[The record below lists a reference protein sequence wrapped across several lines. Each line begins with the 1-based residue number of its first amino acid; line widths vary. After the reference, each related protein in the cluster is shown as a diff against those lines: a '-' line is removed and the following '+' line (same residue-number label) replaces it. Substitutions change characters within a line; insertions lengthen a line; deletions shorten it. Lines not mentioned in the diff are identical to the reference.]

1 MITLLN
7 RKELMT
13 DSSAEE
19 LARVQQA
26 LKLKGIKYKVKA
38 LRDQGSAHRPSSS
51 SPTTTSWP
59 STSVG
64 VGAFRQVDL
73 SSEPASFLYRLYVR
87 RQDYVHAYEAVYQTP
102 IQ

>member
-1 MITLLN
+1 MITILN

-19 LARVQQA
+19 LARVKEA
-26 LKLKGIKYKVKA
+26 LKARDIEYEVKSVRSTGAGKV
-38 LRDQGSAHRPSSS
+38 SSS
-51 SPTTTSWP
+51 SNMTTSWP